1 MKALTEG
8 RYRGRDG
15 IWAVFDL
22 GWDTELRV
30 GILEQDIGRVVMK
43 PDGGYRL
50 DRGWSIAP
58 DGLEPSYEGRLRD
71 STEGSPALKRP
82 LWNRTAQ
89 LC

>member
-8 RYRGRDG
+8 QYRGRDG

-30 GILEQDIGRVVMK
+30 GILEHDIGRVVMK
-43 PDGGYRL
+43 RAGGYAL

-58 DGLEPSYEGRLRD
+58 ERTRASLRGQIARLHRGLHLP
-71 STEGSPALKRP
+71 
-82 LWNRTAQ
+82 
-89 LC
+89 

>member
-22 GWDTELRV
+22 GWETELRV

-43 PDGGYRL
+43 RDGGYRL

-58 DGLEPSYEGRLRD
+58 DGLEPALRRQIARLHRRA
-71 STEGSPALKRP
+71 SPALKRP
-82 LWNRTAQ
+82 
-89 LC
+89 